1 VLVSLAAASAFCYAY
16 TVWLIEDA
24 SLAAFAGANL
34 LLALFLIFCLAVTV
48 WFSSLFKTSLAA
60 GGLALGVIIVQGA
73 LSAVPVVGDF
83 MPGTLL
89 GWSTDL
95 LNGGGEPAWWA
106 LGVTIAAVPLCA
118 WAARRRLSV
127 NDL

>member
-1 VLVSLAAASAFCYAY
+1 
-16 TVWLIEDA
+16 
-24 SLAAFAGANL
+24 
-34 LLALFLIFCLAVTV
+34 VTV